1 MVLAILIRRGMSLVI
16 YLDHNATTPI
26 LPEVLEAMMPY
37 LTTEWGNPSSAYK
50 FGSKLKSVIATAREQ
65 VAELIGASPLDVVFT
80 SCATES
86 NNTAIAAALRANPTK
101 RHIVTSQVEHSSVL
115 KYCMALE
122 REAAGTTPALRATP
136 PHLRRGAFPGSPPE
150 SGGAG
155 ALATGVVNRSGDFT
169 SPPESRGG
177 AIPSPIGGV
186 NPPLQGAGGVSPPC
200 PESRAPS
207 PESRCSVTYL
217 PVDREGLLNLADLEA
232 AITDETAVV
241 SLMWA
246 NNETGVLFPV
256 EKIAEIC
263 RSRGVLYHCDAVQAA
278 GKVEI
283 DVRKVPADYL
293 SITGHKFHAPK
304 GIGALYVRRKLP
316 FSPLIY
322 GGHQERNRRG
332 GTENVALLIG
342 MGKAAELAR
351 KHLPDYEKKVRPLR
365 DELEEGILRSI
376 PNTELN
382 GHKTQGIANTANITF
397 HGIESEALLILL
409 DKEGICASSGSACLA
424 DSDEPSHV
432 IKAMKPESA
441 ASRQMIRFSI
451 DAATTSDQIKSA
463 VAAVDREVGAL
474 RGVSSRA

>member
-1 MVLAILIRRGMSLVI
+1 MI

-37 LTTEWGNPSSAYK
+37 LTTEWGKPSSAYK
-50 FGSKLKSVIATAREQ
+50 FGAKLKSVIETAREQ
-65 VAELIGASPLDVVFT
+65 VAELMGAHPMDVIFT

-86 NNTAIAAALRANPTK
+86 NNAAIAAALRATGVPPVQGPSQTRAGRPCHEK

-115 KYCMALE
+115 NYCMALE
-122 REAAGTTPALRATP
+122 KQSQ
-136 PHLRRGAFPGSPPE
+136 GSPQSSQKSQRRAPQ
-150 SGGAG
+150 SVSVFSVPS
-155 ALATGVVNRSGDFT
+155 VVNGSSEGYR
-169 SPPESRGG
+169 
-177 AIPSPIGGV
+177 
-186 NPPLQGAGGVSPPC
+186 
-200 PESRAPS
+200 
-207 PESRCSVTYL
+207 VTYL

-256 EKIAEIC
+256 EKIVEIC

-283 DVRKVPADYL
+283 DVRKIPADYL
-293 SITGHKFHAPK
+293 SLTGHKFNAPK
-304 GIGALYVRRKLP
+304 GIGALYVRRKAP

-332 GTENVALLIG
+332 GTENVPLIVD
-342 MGKAAELAR
+342 MGKATELAR

-365 DELEEGILRSI
+365 TELEEGILRLI
-376 PNTELN
+376 PKTELN
-382 GHKTQGIANTANITF
+382 GHKTQRLANTTNITF
-397 HGIESEALLILL
+397 HGVESEALLILL

-432 IKAMKPESA
+432 IKAMKPDTA
-441 ASRQMIRFSI
+441 VSRQMIRFSLV
-451 DAATTSDQIKSA
+451 AATPREGIEVVVNA
-463 VAAVDREVGAL
+463 VKCQAAAL
-474 RGVSSRA
+474 RDVLSPH